1 MRRVVV
7 SQPMV
12 WPWVGFFEQVRL
24 ADVFVHYD
32 DVQLPVGRSF
42 ITRVQVK
49 TLAGLRWMK
58 IPVLADRHSRLIKDT
73 SLEDGKNW
81 RASHRSLLAEAL
93 AGTPFLSDA
102 LALVDTVYSARAV
115 SLAEVNRLAIE
126 AVADYLDLRPRF
138 ILSSSIGSG
147 RSSSEKLI
155 DIVVAVGGQSYIT
168 GHGALNYLNHELFE
182 AAGLRVE
189 YMDYKKVPY
198 PQLHGPFTP
207 SVTILDLIANC
218 GRAGREFLCSSS
230 VYWKEFSRP

>member
-1 MRRVVV
+1 MV

-24 ADVFVHYD
+24 ADVFVHFD

-49 TLAGLRWMK
+49 TPAGLRWMK
-58 IPVLADRHSRLIKDT
+58 IPVLADGHPRLIKDT
-73 SLEDGKNW
+73 FLEDGKNW

-93 AGTPFLSDA
+93 AGTPFVSDA
-102 LALVDTVYSARAV
+102 LALVDTVYSAPAV
-115 SLAEVNRLAIE
+115 SLADVNRLAIE

-138 ILSSSIGSG
+138 ILSSAIGSG

-155 DIVVAVGGQSYIT
+155 DIVAAVGGQAYIT

-189 YMDYKKVPY
+189 YMDYKMVPY

-230 VYWKEFSRP
+230 VYWKEFGRP